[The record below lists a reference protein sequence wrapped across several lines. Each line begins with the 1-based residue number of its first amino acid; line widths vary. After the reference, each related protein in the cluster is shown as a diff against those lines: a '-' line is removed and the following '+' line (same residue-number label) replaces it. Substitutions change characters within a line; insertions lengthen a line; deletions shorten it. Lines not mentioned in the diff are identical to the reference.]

1 MKKFTKIT
9 MTISLVC
16 IVVGMA
22 LLVATGFLGDLYHG
36 LKKLNFGP
44 NGIDIQEFVQLEEG
58 DKDYHDTRIAG
69 NEIRELEI
77 SVKAATLKVI
87 TDDKQDGITIV
98 DGSEALNVRHFIEE
112 DTLSL
117 YIEKKNKYRSNT
129 SLDDVT
135 LTLMIPEHLK
145 FDELEI
151 DLNAGAMNAEG
162 LEAEK
167 FGLDL
172 NASAVMLNDVE
183 AGTLDVDGNA
193 GALFLK
199 GEVQKELDLS
209 CNAGAMELELK
220 GAYEDFSYEINS
232 KIGEIRV
239 GRHEYSGLSDS
250 VLEEREDVQKKAK
263 LECKAGSIDVQFY
276 E

>member
-44 NGIDIQEFVQLEEG
+44 NGIDIQEFVRLEES
-58 DKDYHDTRIAG
+58 DKEYHDTRIAG

-98 DGSEALNVRHFIEE
+98 DGSEALDVRHFIEE

-151 DLNAGAMNAEG
+151 DL
-162 LEAEK
+162 
-167 FGLDL
+167 
-172 NASAVMLNDVE
+172 
-183 AGTLDVDGNA
+183 
-193 GALFLK
+193 
-199 GEVQKELDLS
+199 
-209 CNAGAMELELK
+209 NAGAMELELK

>member
-9 MTISLVC
+9 MIVSLVC

-22 LLVATGFLGDLYHG
+22 LMVATGFLGDLYHG
-36 LKKLNFGP
+36 LKKLHFGP

-58 DKDYHDTRIAG
+58 DKEYHDTRIAG

-77 SVKAATLKVI
+77 SVKAATLKII
-87 TDDKQDGITIV
+87 TDDKRDGITIV
-98 DGSEALNVRHFIEE
+98 DSSEALDVSYFIEE

-117 YIEKKNKYRSNT
+117 YIEKKNKYHVNT

-162 LEAEK
+162 LAAEE

-193 GALFLK
+193 GALFLN

-239 GRHEYSGLSDS
+239 GQYEYSGLSDG
-250 VLEEREDVQKKAK
+250 VFEEREGSQKKAK
-263 LECKAGSIDVQFY
+263 LECKAGSVDVRFY